1 MASAKSRVG
10 SKVLCTSGNSFDL
23 AAGDAYH
30 GDANAVAIR
39 GRRRICTGVVLTT
52 AFTAADQSPKA
63 SRNDL
68 V

>member
-10 SKVLCTSGNSFDL
+10 SKVLCTSGDL

-39 GRRRICTGVVLTT
+39 GRRQICTGVVSR
-52 AFTAADQSPKA
+52 SPWA
-63 SRNDL
+63 WF
-68 V
+68 